1 MADRK
6 EWKEQLLNKLLD
18 QYEKSVT
25 YTGENKVQQVF
36 SVKPSDIFK
45 GYNEDFLPPEQ
56 LSREKEFERLIRQ
69 MESEGLVRAVP
80 QNSGILRQ
88 ICAVPERWGEYYTC
102 LNRTERNLL
111 KKRLEEVYR
120 RFCLCDLL
128 ESDGREHLQALEE
141 NRARK
146 LDETKVQKE
155 IREAENIWN
164 LVQFLK
170 ENQEKQ
176 RNTLEREMSEA
187 VLHDSKQWEKTYRK
201 KVCGILERTGR
212 YDALLAGLEEERERQ
227 TALLE
232 EFYVYSNPAYI
243 YLKGEAR
250 IRLCDGRELRV
261 YPDLPMSIPFETF
274 QKAQSIQ
281 IRDAALMTVENLT
294 SFHRLERKSIFYLF
308 LSGYHTRTKQALL
321 QRIARENPGLSW
333 YHFGDLDP
341 DGLAIAEHL
350 IRKTG
355 LPFQLCAMGVQEL
368 KRFQPYA
375 KPLEAPDRA
384 KAEAMIKRGSSYAEI
399 LRYMLEN
406 NCKLE
411 QEIIS
416 WQETKLESVLQTFG
430 ETCKKN
436 VPRE

>member
-6 EWKEQLLNKLLD
+6 EWKEQLLSKLLD

-25 YTGENKVQQVF
+25 YAGENKVKQVF

-45 GYNEDFLPPEQ
+45 GYNKDFLPPEQ
-56 LSREKEFERLIRQ
+56 LFQEKEFERLIRQ
-69 MESEGLVRAVP
+69 MESEGLIHVVP
-80 QNSGILRQ
+80 PNTGILRQ
-88 ICAVPERWGEYYTC
+88 ICAVPERWEDYYAC
-102 LNRTERNLL
+102 LNRTEKNIL
-111 KKRLEEVYR
+111 KKRLEEVYH
-120 RFCLCDLL
+120 RFCQCDLL
-128 ESDGREHLQALEE
+128 EAYGKEKLQTLK
-141 NRARK
+141 NSRARK
-146 LDETKVQKE
+146 LDEKKVEKE
-155 IREAENIWN
+155 ITEAEAIWN

-176 RNTLEREMSEA
+176 RTTLEREMSEA
-187 VLHDSKQWEKTYRK
+187 VLHDSKQWEKIYRK
-201 KVCGILERTGR
+201 KVCGILEHTGQ
-212 YDALLAGLEEERERQ
+212 YDEPLAELEEERERQ

-232 EFYVYSNPAYI
+232 EFYIYSNPAYI
-243 YLKGEAR
+243 YLKGDAR
-250 IRLCDGRELRV
+250 ICLEDGRELRI
-261 YPDLPMSIPFETF
+261 YHDLPMSIPFETF
-274 QKAQSIQ
+274 QKAKSIQ

-294 SFHRLERKSIFYLF
+294 SFHRLEREHIFYLF

-341 DGLAIAEHL
+341 DGLAIAGHL

-368 KRFQPYA
+368 QRFQTYA

-384 KAEAMIKRGSSYAEI
+384 KAEAMIKQGSSYAGI
-399 LRYMLEN
+399 LRYMLEH

-416 WQETKLESVLQTFG
+416 WQETRLESFL
-430 ETCKKN
+430 
-436 VPRE
+436 

>member
-6 EWKEQLLNKLLD
+6 EWKEQLLSKLLD

-25 YTGENKVQQVF
+25 YVGENKVKQVF

-45 GYNEDFLPPEQ
+45 GYNKDFLPPEQ
-56 LSREKEFERLIRQ
+56 LFQEKEFERLIRQ
-69 MESEGLVRAVP
+69 MESEGLIHVVP
-80 QNSGILRQ
+80 PNTGILRQ
-88 ICAVPERWGEYYTC
+88 ICAVPERWEDYYAC
-102 LNRTERNLL
+102 LNRTEKNIL
-111 KKRLEEVYR
+111 KKRLEEVYH
-120 RFCLCDLL
+120 RFCQCDLL
-128 ESDGREHLQALEE
+128 EAYGKEKLQTLK
-141 NRARK
+141 NSRARK
-146 LDETKVQKE
+146 LDEKKVEKE
-155 IREAENIWN
+155 ITEAEAIWN

-176 RNTLEREMSEA
+176 RTTLEREMSEA
-187 VLHDSKQWEKTYRK
+187 VLHDSKQWEKIYRK
-201 KVCGILERTGR
+201 KVCGILEHTGR
-212 YDALLAGLEEERERQ
+212 YDEPLAELEEERERQ

-232 EFYVYSNPAYI
+232 EFYIYSNPAYI
-243 YLKGEAR
+243 YLKGDAR
-250 IRLCDGRELRV
+250 ICLEDGRELRI
-261 YPDLPMSIPFETF
+261 YHDLPMSIPFETF
-274 QKAQSIQ
+274 QKAKSIQ

-294 SFHRLERKSIFYLF
+294 SFPRLEREHIFYLF

-333 YHFGDLDP
+333 HHFGDLDP
-341 DGLAIAEHL
+341 DGLAIAGHL

-368 KRFQPYA
+368 QRFQTYA

-384 KAEAMIKRGSSYAEI
+384 KAEAMIKQGSSYAGI
-399 LRYMLEN
+399 LRYMLEH

-416 WQETKLESVLQTFG
+416 WQETRLESFL
-430 ETCKKN
+430 
-436 VPRE
+436 

>member
-6 EWKEQLLNKLLD
+6 EWKEQLLSKLLD

-25 YTGENKVQQVF
+25 YAGENKVKQVF

-45 GYNEDFLPPEQ
+45 GYNKDFLPPEQ
-56 LSREKEFERLIRQ
+56 FFQEKEFERLIRQ
-69 MESEGLVRAVP
+69 MESEGLIHVVP
-80 QNSGILRQ
+80 PNTGILRQ
-88 ICAVPERWGEYYTC
+88 ICAVPERWEDYYAC
-102 LNRTERNLL
+102 LNRTEKNIL
-111 KKRLEEVYR
+111 KKRLEEVYH
-120 RFCLCDLL
+120 RFCQCDLL
-128 ESDGREHLQALEE
+128 EAYGKEKLQTLK
-141 NRARK
+141 NSRARK
-146 LDETKVQKE
+146 LDEKKVEKE
-155 IREAENIWN
+155 ITEAEAIWN

-176 RNTLEREMSEA
+176 RTTLEREMSEA
-187 VLHDSKQWEKTYRK
+187 VLHDSKQWEKIYRK
-201 KVCGILERTGR
+201 KVCGILEYTGR
-212 YDALLAGLEEERERQ
+212 YDEPLAELEEERERQ

-232 EFYVYSNPAYI
+232 EFYIYSNPAYI
-243 YLKGEAR
+243 YLKGDAR
-250 IRLCDGRELRV
+250 ICLEDGRELRI
-261 YPDLPMSIPFETF
+261 YHDLPMSIPFETF
-274 QKAQSIQ
+274 QKAKSIH

-294 SFHRLERKSIFYLF
+294 SFHRLEREHIFYLF

-341 DGLAIAEHL
+341 DGLAIAGHL

-368 KRFQPYA
+368 QRFQTYA
-375 KPLEAPDRA
+375 KPVEAPDRA
-384 KAEAMIKRGSSYAEI
+384 KAEAMIKQGSSYAGI
-399 LRYMLEN
+399 LRYMLEH

-416 WQETKLESVLQTFG
+416 WQETRLESFL
-430 ETCKKN
+430 
-436 VPRE
+436 

>member
-6 EWKEQLLNKLLD
+6 EWKEQLLSKLLD

-25 YTGENKVQQVF
+25 YAGENKVKQVF

-45 GYNEDFLPPEQ
+45 GYNKDFLPPEQ
-56 LSREKEFERLIRQ
+56 LFQEKEFERLIRQ
-69 MESEGLVRAVP
+69 MESEGLIHVVP
-80 QNSGILRQ
+80 PNTGILRQ
-88 ICAVPERWGEYYTC
+88 ICAVPERWEDYYAC
-102 LNRTERNLL
+102 LNRTEKNIL
-111 KKRLEEVYR
+111 KKRLEEVYH
-120 RFCLCDLL
+120 RFCQCDLL
-128 ESDGREHLQALEE
+128 EAYGKEKLQTLK
-141 NRARK
+141 NSRARK
-146 LDETKVQKE
+146 LDEKKVEKE
-155 IREAENIWN
+155 ITEAEAIWN

-176 RNTLEREMSEA
+176 RTTLEREMSEA
-187 VLHDSKQWEKTYRK
+187 VLHDSKQWEKIYRK
-201 KVCGILERTGR
+201 KVCGILEHTGR
-212 YDALLAGLEEERERQ
+212 YDEPLAELEEERERQ

-232 EFYVYSNPAYI
+232 EFYIYSNPAYI
-243 YLKGEAR
+243 YLKGDAR
-250 IRLCDGRELRV
+250 ICLEDGRELRI
-261 YPDLPMSIPFETF
+261 YHDLPMSIPFETF
-274 QKAQSIQ
+274 QKAKSIQ

-294 SFHRLERKSIFYLF
+294 SFHRLEREHIFYLF

-341 DGLAIAEHL
+341 DGLAIAGHL

-355 LPFQLCAMGVQEL
+355 LPFQRCAMGVQEL
-368 KRFQPYA
+368 QRFPTYA

-384 KAEAMIKRGSSYAEI
+384 KAEAMIKQGSSYAGI
-399 LRYMLEN
+399 LRYMLEH

-416 WQETKLESVLQTFG
+416 WQETRLESFL
-430 ETCKKN
+430 
-436 VPRE
+436 

>member
-6 EWKEQLLNKLLD
+6 EWKEQLLSKLLD

-25 YTGENKVQQVF
+25 YTGENKVKQVF

-45 GYNEDFLPPEQ
+45 GYNKDFLPPEQ
-56 LSREKEFERLIRQ
+56 LFQEKEFERLIRQ
-69 MESEGLVRAVP
+69 MESEGLIHVVP
-80 QNSGILRQ
+80 PNTGILRQ
-88 ICAVPERWGEYYTC
+88 ICAVPERWEDYYAC
-102 LNRTERNLL
+102 LNRTEKNIL
-111 KKRLEEVYR
+111 KKRLEEVYH
-120 RFCLCDLL
+120 RFRQCDLL
-128 ESDGREHLQALEE
+128 EAYGKEKLQTLK
-141 NRARK
+141 NSRARK
-146 LDETKVQKE
+146 LDEKKVEKE
-155 IREAENIWN
+155 ITEAEAIWN

-176 RNTLEREMSEA
+176 RTTLEREMSEA
-187 VLHDSKQWEKTYRK
+187 VLHDSKQWEKIYRK
-201 KVCGILERTGR
+201 KVCGILEYTGR
-212 YDALLAGLEEERERQ
+212 YDEPLAELEEERERQ

-232 EFYVYSNPAYI
+232 EFYIYSNPAYI
-243 YLKGEAR
+243 YLKGDAR
-250 IRLCDGRELRV
+250 ICLEDGRELRI
-261 YPDLPMSIPFETF
+261 YHDLPMSIPFETF
-274 QKAQSIQ
+274 QKAKSIQ

-294 SFHRLERKSIFYLF
+294 SFHRLEREHIFYLF

-341 DGLAIAEHL
+341 DGLAIAGHL

-368 KRFQPYA
+368 QRFQTYA

-384 KAEAMIKRGSSYAEI
+384 KAEAMIKQGSSYAGI
-399 LRYMLEN
+399 LRYMLEH

-416 WQETKLESVLQTFG
+416 WQETRLESFL
-430 ETCKKN
+430 
-436 VPRE
+436 

>member
-6 EWKEQLLNKLLD
+6 EWKEQLLSKLLD

-25 YTGENKVQQVF
+25 YAGENKVKQVF

-45 GYNEDFLPPEQ
+45 GYNKDFLPPEQ
-56 LSREKEFERLIRQ
+56 FFQEKEFERLIRQ
-69 MESEGLVRAVP
+69 MESEGLIHVVP
-80 QNSGILRQ
+80 PNTGILRQ
-88 ICAVPERWGEYYTC
+88 ICAVPERWEDYYAC
-102 LNRTERNLL
+102 LNRTEKNIL
-111 KKRLEEVYR
+111 KKRLEEVYH
-120 RFCLCDLL
+120 RFCQCDLL
-128 ESDGREHLQALEE
+128 EAYGKEKLQTLK
-141 NRARK
+141 NSRARK
-146 LDETKVQKE
+146 LDEKKVEKE
-155 IREAENIWN
+155 ITEAEAIWK

-176 RNTLEREMSEA
+176 RTTLEREMSEA
-187 VLHDSKQWEKTYRK
+187 VLHDSKQWEKIYRK
-201 KVCGILERTGR
+201 KVCGILEYTGR
-212 YDALLAGLEEERERQ
+212 YDEPLAELEEERERQ

-232 EFYVYSNPAYI
+232 EFYIYSNPAYI
-243 YLKGEAR
+243 YLKGDAR
-250 IRLCDGRELRV
+250 ICLEDGRELRI
-261 YPDLPMSIPFETF
+261 YHDLPMSIPFETF
-274 QKAQSIQ
+274 QKAKSIH

-294 SFHRLERKSIFYLF
+294 SFHRLEREHIFYLF

-341 DGLAIAEHL
+341 DGLAIAGHL

-368 KRFQPYA
+368 QQFQTYA
-375 KPLEAPDRA
+375 KPLEAPDRT
-384 KAEAMIKRGSSYAEI
+384 KAEAMIKQGSSYAGI
-399 LRYMLEN
+399 LRYMLEH

-416 WQETKLESVLQTFG
+416 WQETRLESFL
-430 ETCKKN
+430 
-436 VPRE
+436 

>member
-6 EWKEQLLNKLLD
+6 EWKEQLLSKLLD

-25 YTGENKVQQVF
+25 YAGENKVKQVF

-45 GYNEDFLPPEQ
+45 GYNKDFLPPEQ
-56 LSREKEFERLIRQ
+56 LFQEKEFERLIRQ
-69 MESEGLVRAVP
+69 MESEGLIHVVP
-80 QNSGILRQ
+80 PNTGILRQ
-88 ICAVPERWGEYYTC
+88 ICAVPERWEDYYAC
-102 LNRTERNLL
+102 LNRTEKNIL
-111 KKRLEEVYR
+111 KKRLEEVYH
-120 RFCLCDLL
+120 RFCQCDLL
-128 ESDGREHLQALEE
+128 EAYGKEKLQTLKNSRE
-141 NRARK
+141 RK
-146 LDETKVQKE
+146 LDEKKVEKE
-155 IREAENIWN
+155 ITEAEAIWK

-176 RNTLEREMSEA
+176 RTTLEREMSEA
-187 VLHDSKQWEKTYRK
+187 VLHDSKQWEKIYRK
-201 KVCGILERTGR
+201 KVCGILEHTGR
-212 YDALLAGLEEERERQ
+212 YDEPLAELEEERERQ

-232 EFYVYSNPAYI
+232 EFYIYSNPAYI
-243 YLKGEAR
+243 YLKGDAR
-250 IRLCDGRELRV
+250 ICLEDGRELRI
-261 YPDLPMSIPFETF
+261 YHDLPMSIPFETF
-274 QKAQSIQ
+274 QKAKSIH

-294 SFHRLERKSIFYLF
+294 SFHRLEREHIFYLF

-341 DGLAIAEHL
+341 DGLAIAGHL

-368 KRFQPYA
+368 QQFQTYA
-375 KPLEAPDRA
+375 KPLEAPDRT
-384 KAEAMIKRGSSYAEI
+384 KAEAMIKQGSSYAGI
-399 LRYMLEN
+399 LRYMLEH

-416 WQETKLESVLQTFG
+416 WQETRLESFL
-430 ETCKKN
+430 
-436 VPRE
+436 

>member
-6 EWKEQLLNKLLD
+6 EWKEQLLSKLLD

-25 YTGENKVQQVF
+25 YVGENKVKQVF

-45 GYNEDFLPPEQ
+45 GYNKDFLPPEQ
-56 LSREKEFERLIRQ
+56 LFQEKEFERLIRQ
-69 MESEGLVRAVP
+69 MESEGLIHVVP
-80 QNSGILRQ
+80 PNTGILRQ
-88 ICAVPERWGEYYTC
+88 ICAVPERWEDYYAC
-102 LNRTERNLL
+102 LNRTEKNIL
-111 KKRLEEVYR
+111 KKRLEEVYH
-120 RFCLCDLL
+120 RFCQCDLL
-128 ESDGREHLQALEE
+128 EAYGKEKLQTLK
-141 NRARK
+141 NSRARK
-146 LDETKVQKE
+146 LDEKKVEKE
-155 IREAENIWN
+155 ITEAEAIWN

-176 RNTLEREMSEA
+176 RTTLEREMSEA
-187 VLHDSKQWEKTYRK
+187 VLHDSKQWEKIYRK
-201 KVCGILERTGR
+201 KVCGILEHTGR
-212 YDALLAGLEEERERQ
+212 YDEPLAELEEERERQ

-232 EFYVYSNPAYI
+232 EFYIYSNPAYI
-243 YLKGEAR
+243 YLKGDAR
-250 IRLCDGRELRV
+250 ICLEDGRELRI
-261 YPDLPMSIPFETF
+261 YHDLPMSIPFETF
-274 QKAQSIQ
+274 QKAKSIQ

-294 SFHRLERKSIFYLF
+294 SFHRLEREHIFYLF
-308 LSGYHTRTKQALL
+308 LRGYHTRTKQALL

-341 DGLAIAEHL
+341 DGLAIAGHL

-368 KRFQPYA
+368 QRFQTYA

-384 KAEAMIKRGSSYAEI
+384 KAEAMIKQGSSYAGI
-399 LRYMLEN
+399 LRYMLEH

-416 WQETKLESVLQTFG
+416 WQETRLESFL
-430 ETCKKN
+430 
-436 VPRE
+436 

>member
-6 EWKEQLLNKLLD
+6 EWKEQLLSKLLD

-25 YTGENKVQQVF
+25 YAGENKVKQVF

-45 GYNEDFLPPEQ
+45 GYNKDFLPPEQ
-56 LSREKEFERLIRQ
+56 FFQEKEFERLIRQ
-69 MESEGLVRAVP
+69 MESEGLIHVVP
-80 QNSGILRQ
+80 LNTGILRQ
-88 ICAVPERWGEYYTC
+88 ICAVPERWEDYYAC
-102 LNRTERNLL
+102 LNRTEKNIL
-111 KKRLEEVYR
+111 KKRLEEVYH
-120 RFCLCDLL
+120 RFCQCDLL
-128 ESDGREHLQALEE
+128 EAYGKEKLQTLK
-141 NRARK
+141 NSRARK
-146 LDETKVQKE
+146 LDEKKVEKE
-155 IREAENIWN
+155 ITEAEAIWN

-176 RNTLEREMSEA
+176 RTTLEREMSEA
-187 VLHDSKQWEKTYRK
+187 VLHDSKQWEKIYRK
-201 KVCGILERTGR
+201 KVCGILEHTGR
-212 YDALLAGLEEERERQ
+212 YDEPLAELEEERERQ

-232 EFYVYSNPAYI
+232 EFYIYSNPAYI
-243 YLKGEAR
+243 YLKGDAR
-250 IRLCDGRELRV
+250 ICLEDGRELRI
-261 YPDLPMSIPFETF
+261 YHDLPMSIPFETF
-274 QKAQSIQ
+274 QKAKSIH

-294 SFHRLERKSIFYLF
+294 SFHRLEREHIFYLF

-341 DGLAIAEHL
+341 DGLAIAGHL

-368 KRFQPYA
+368 QRFQTYA

-384 KAEAMIKRGSSYAEI
+384 KAEAMIKQGSSYAGI
-399 LRYMLEN
+399 LRYMLEH

-416 WQETKLESVLQTFG
+416 WQETRLESFL
-430 ETCKKN
+430 
-436 VPRE
+436 

>member
-6 EWKEQLLNKLLD
+6 EWKEQLLSKLLD

-25 YTGENKVQQVF
+25 YAGENKVKQVF

-45 GYNEDFLPPEQ
+45 GYNKDFLSPEQ
-56 LSREKEFERLIRQ
+56 LSQEKEFERLIRR
-69 MESEGLVRAVP
+69 MESEGLIHVVP
-80 QNSGILRQ
+80 PNTGILRQ
-88 ICAVPERWGEYYTC
+88 ICAVPECWEDYYAC
-102 LNRTERNLL
+102 LNRTEKNIL
-111 KKRLEEVYR
+111 KKRLEAVYH
-120 RFCLCDLL
+120 RFCQCDLL
-128 ESDGREHLQALEE
+128 EAYGKEKLQTLK
-141 NRARK
+141 NSRAKK
-146 LDETKVQKE
+146 LDEKKVDKE
-155 IREAENIWN
+155 ITEAEAIWN

-176 RNTLEREMSEA
+176 RTTLEREMSEA
-187 VLHDSKQWEKTYRK
+187 VLHDSKQWEKIYRK
-201 KVCGILERTGR
+201 KVCGILEHTGR
-212 YDALLAGLEEERERQ
+212 YDEPLAELEEERERQ

-232 EFYVYSNPAYI
+232 EFYIYSNPAYI

-250 IRLCDGRELRV
+250 IYLEDGRELRI
-261 YPDLPMSIPFETF
+261 YHDLPMSIPFETF
-274 QKAQSIQ
+274 QKAKSIQ

-294 SFHRLERKSIFYLF
+294 SFHRLEREHIFYLF

-341 DGLAIAEHL
+341 DGLAIAGHL

-368 KRFQPYA
+368 QRFQTYA

-384 KAEAMIKRGSSYAEI
+384 KAESMIKQDSNYAGI

-416 WQETKLESVLQTFG
+416 WQETRLESFL
-430 ETCKKN
+430 
-436 VPRE
+436 

>member
-6 EWKEQLLNKLLD
+6 EWKEQLLSKLLD

-25 YTGENKVQQVF
+25 YAGENKVKQVF

-45 GYNEDFLPPEQ
+45 GYNKDFLPPEQ
-56 LSREKEFERLIRQ
+56 FFQEKEFERLIRQ
-69 MESEGLVRAVP
+69 MESEGLIHVVP
-80 QNSGILRQ
+80 PNTGILRQ
-88 ICAVPERWGEYYTC
+88 ICAVPERWEDYYAC
-102 LNRTERNLL
+102 LNRTEKNIL
-111 KKRLEEVYR
+111 KKRLEEVYH
-120 RFCLCDLL
+120 RFCQCDLL
-128 ESDGREHLQALEE
+128 EAYGKEKLQTLK
-141 NRARK
+141 NSRARK
-146 LDETKVQKE
+146 LDEKKVEKE
-155 IREAENIWN
+155 ITEAEAIWN

-176 RNTLEREMSEA
+176 RTTLEREMSEA
-187 VLHDSKQWEKTYRK
+187 VLHDSKQWEKIYRK
-201 KVCGILERTGR
+201 KVCGILEYTGR
-212 YDALLAGLEEERERQ
+212 YDEPLAELEEERERQ

-232 EFYVYSNPAYI
+232 EFYIYSNPAYI
-243 YLKGEAR
+243 YLKGDAR
-250 IRLCDGRELRV
+250 ICLEDGRELRI
-261 YPDLPMSIPFETF
+261 YHDLPMSIPFETF
-274 QKAQSIQ
+274 QKAKSIH

-294 SFHRLERKSIFYLF
+294 SFHRLEGEHIFYLF

-341 DGLAIAEHL
+341 DGLAIAGHL

-368 KRFQPYA
+368 QRFQTYA

-384 KAEAMIKRGSSYAEI
+384 KAEAMIKQGSSYAGI
-399 LRYMLEN
+399 LRYMLEH

-416 WQETKLESVLQTFG
+416 WQETRLESFL
-430 ETCKKN
+430 
-436 VPRE
+436 

>member
-6 EWKEQLLNKLLD
+6 EWKEQLLSKLLD

-25 YTGENKVQQVF
+25 YAGENKVKQVF

-45 GYNEDFLPPEQ
+45 GYNKDFLPPEQ
-56 LSREKEFERLIRQ
+56 FFQEKEFERLIRQ
-69 MESEGLVRAVP
+69 MESEGLIHVVP
-80 QNSGILRQ
+80 PNTGILRQ
-88 ICAVPERWGEYYTC
+88 ICAVPERWEDYYAC
-102 LNRTERNLL
+102 LNRTEKNIL
-111 KKRLEEVYR
+111 KKRLEEVYH
-120 RFCLCDLL
+120 RFCQCDLL
-128 ESDGREHLQALEE
+128 EAYGKEKLQTLK
-141 NRARK
+141 NSRARK
-146 LDETKVQKE
+146 LDEKKVEKE
-155 IREAENIWN
+155 ITEAEAIWN

-176 RNTLEREMSEA
+176 RTTLEREMSEA
-187 VLHDSKQWEKTYRK
+187 VLHDSKQWEKIYRK
-201 KVCGILERTGR
+201 KVCGILEYTGR
-212 YDALLAGLEEERERQ
+212 YDEPLVELEEERERQ

-232 EFYVYSNPAYI
+232 EFYIYSNPAYI
-243 YLKGEAR
+243 YLKGDAR
-250 IRLCDGRELRV
+250 ICLEDGRELRI
-261 YPDLPMSIPFETF
+261 YHDLPMSIPFETF
-274 QKAQSIQ
+274 QKAKSIH

-294 SFHRLERKSIFYLF
+294 SFHRLEREHIFYLF

-341 DGLAIAEHL
+341 DGLAIAGHL

-368 KRFQPYA
+368 QRFQTYA

-384 KAEAMIKRGSSYAEI
+384 KAEAMIKQGSSYAGI
-399 LRYMLEN
+399 LRYMLEH

-416 WQETKLESVLQTFG
+416 WQETRLESFL
-430 ETCKKN
+430 
-436 VPRE
+436 

>member
-6 EWKEQLLNKLLD
+6 EWKEQLLSKLLD

-25 YTGENKVQQVF
+25 YVGENKVKQVF

-45 GYNEDFLPPEQ
+45 GYNKDFLPPEQ
-56 LSREKEFERLIRQ
+56 LFQEKEFERLIRQ
-69 MESEGLVRAVP
+69 MESEGLIHVVP
-80 QNSGILRQ
+80 PNTGILRQ
-88 ICAVPERWGEYYTC
+88 ICAVPERWEDYYAC
-102 LNRTERNLL
+102 LNRTEKNIL
-111 KKRLEEVYR
+111 KKQLEEVYH
-120 RFCLCDLL
+120 RFCQCDLL
-128 ESDGREHLQALEE
+128 EAYGKEKLQTLK
-141 NRARK
+141 NSRAKK
-146 LDETKVQKE
+146 LDEKKVEKE
-155 IREAENIWN
+155 ITEAEAIWN

-176 RNTLEREMSEA
+176 RTTLEREMSEA
-187 VLHDSKQWEKTYRK
+187 VLHDSKQWEKIYRK
-201 KVCGILERTGR
+201 KVCGILEHTGR
-212 YDALLAGLEEERERQ
+212 YDEPLAELEEERERQ

-232 EFYVYSNPAYI
+232 EFYIYSNPAYI
-243 YLKGEAR
+243 YLKGDAR
-250 IRLCDGRELRV
+250 ICLEDGRELRI
-261 YPDLPMSIPFETF
+261 YHDLPMSIPFETF
-274 QKAQSIQ
+274 QKAKSIH

-294 SFHRLERKSIFYLF
+294 SFHRLEREHIFYLF

-341 DGLAIAEHL
+341 DGLAIAGHL

-368 KRFQPYA
+368 QRFQTYA

-384 KAEAMIKRGSSYAEI
+384 KAEAMIKQGSSYAGI
-399 LRYMLEN
+399 LRYMLEH

-416 WQETKLESVLQTFG
+416 WQETRLESFL
-430 ETCKKN
+430 
-436 VPRE
+436 